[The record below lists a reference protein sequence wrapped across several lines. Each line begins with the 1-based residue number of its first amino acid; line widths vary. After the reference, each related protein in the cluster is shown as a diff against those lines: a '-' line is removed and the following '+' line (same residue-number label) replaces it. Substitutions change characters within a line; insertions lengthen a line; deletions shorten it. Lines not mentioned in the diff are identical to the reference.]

1 MRDELGWTVSGAVGR
16 LAFSVANALD
26 EFDDSVELKIDAR
39 LLLLVGFAAVP
50 SVARVV
56 TALDRLGFFS
66 TPGLVLRRDVGFRAW
81 SSPAAL
87 ATCGTFPLDPFLI
100 LMVFSRLRCS
110 LTALSL
116 CSSSILP
123 P

>member
-1 MRDELGWTVSGAVGR
+1 MSTVVGWF
-16 LAFSVANALD
+16 AFSVANALD
-26 EFDDSVELKIDAR
+26 EFDGPVELKIDAR
-39 LLLLVGFAAVP
+39 LLLLVAVAAVP
-50 SVARVV
+50 SEARVV

-66 TPGLVLRRDVGFRAW
+66 TPGLDLRRDVGFRAW
-81 SSPAAL
+81 SSPAAPV
-87 ATCGTFPLDPFLI
+87 TCGTVPLDPFLI